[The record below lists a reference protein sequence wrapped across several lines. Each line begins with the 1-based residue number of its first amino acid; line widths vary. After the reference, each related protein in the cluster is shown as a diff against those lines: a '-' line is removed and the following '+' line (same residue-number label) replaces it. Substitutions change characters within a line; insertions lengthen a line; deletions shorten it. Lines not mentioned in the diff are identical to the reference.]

1 MNQSLRVIDC
11 AQPSQPGTAVNW
23 QLCIICQQDAPS
35 QALVCPSLAKK
46 RLSGDGYV
54 TLEKDLLGFESIGHL
69 PSHIALRGLDDRS
82 GIANT
87 LRTNCAR
94 WHKSCRDALNA
105 TKLSRAQK
113 RKFSTLLE
121 SEIPAVDD
129 PVVNTA
135 ELPAVTRSASLP
147 QPRVV
152 SSVRKGKKLAS
163 LMGDCGRFEHSPW
176 ILVYESVL
184 LCWMILDC

>member
-69 PSHIALRGLDDRS
+69 PSHIALRAWVMAVVLPIRY
-82 GIANT
+82 
-87 LRTNCAR
+87 
-94 WHKSCRDALNA
+94 
-105 TKLSRAQK
+105 AQ
-113 RKFSTLLE
+113 TV
-121 SEIPAVDD
+121 PAGTS
-129 PVVNTA
+129 PVA
-135 ELPAVTRSASLP
+135 ML
-147 QPRVV
+147 
-152 SSVRKGKKLAS
+152 
-163 LMGDCGRFEHSPW
+163 
-176 ILVYESVL
+176 
-184 LCWMILDC
+184 